1 MRNKYYKK
9 LTKRKNMITL
19 IIIGGVFLSAAIAI
33 GTLGYSMDNI
43 DEAQTDHE

>member
-19 IIIGGVFLSAAIAI
+19 IIIGGVFLSGVIAI

-43 DEAQTDHE
+43 DEAQTDH